1 MNNHCENQII
11 WRAPET
17 KLSVAFNYGKMT
29 FKVICLAGAVFAN
42 QNDFIK
48 KKL

>member
-11 WRAPET
+11 NRTP
-17 KLSVAFNYGKMT
+17 KNYLSVAFNYGKMT

-42 QNDFIK
+42 QDAFIK
-48 KKL
+48 NKL